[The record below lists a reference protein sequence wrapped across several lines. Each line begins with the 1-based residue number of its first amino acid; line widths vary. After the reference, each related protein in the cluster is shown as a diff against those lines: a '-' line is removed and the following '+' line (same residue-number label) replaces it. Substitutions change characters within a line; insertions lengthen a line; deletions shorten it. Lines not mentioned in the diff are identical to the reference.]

1 MPGGRSL
8 WRTCHGRLMKPSN
21 RAGRRSSRDDY
32 RNTRDG
38 KWRKSRPAAKKTVHS
53 LPSGKVL
60 DAIWLQWVHRQT
72 HVSNILLCNGHNTP
86 KERQH
91 YKWYIAFIVYIHV
104 TWGFELVCYL
114 ISCLNIFFKLFTGH
128 IEWIVKHKLLVNYW
142 YKIIDLHVCFDNF
155 SCTVLQGIST

>member
-1 MPGGRSL
+1 MEDLSWQADEAIKQSRKSEQQRRLQEHARRKMEKEQGRSKKDSSFAAV
-8 WRTCHGRLMKPSN
+8 RL
-21 RAGRRSSRDDY
+21 SS
-32 RNTRDG
+32 
-38 KWRKSRPAAKKTVHS
+38 WCFLIAVSS
-53 LPSGKVL
+53 SS
-60 DAIWLQWVHRQT
+60 T
-72 HVSNILLCNGHNTP
+72 HVSNILVCNGHNTP

-114 ISCLNIFFKLFTGH
+114 ISCLNIFFQLFTGH

>member
-1 MPGGRSL
+1 MEDLS
-8 WRTCHGRLMKPSN
+8 WQADEAIKQS
-21 RAGRRSSRDDY
+21 
-32 RNTRDG
+32 
-38 KWRKSRPAAKKTVHS
+38 RKSEQQRRLQEHARRKMEKEQARSKKDSSFAAVRLS
-53 LPSGKVL
+53 SWCYLIAVSSSS
-60 DAIWLQWVHRQT
+60 T
-72 HVSNILLCNGHNTP
+72 HVSNILVCNGHNTP

-114 ISCLNIFFKLFTGH
+114 ISCLNIFFQLFTGH

>member
-1 MPGGRSL
+1 MEDLSWQADEAIKQSRKSEQQRRLQEHARRKMEKEQGRSKKDSSFAAV
-8 WRTCHGRLMKPSN
+8 RL
-21 RAGRRSSRDDY
+21 SS
-32 RNTRDG
+32 
-38 KWRKSRPAAKKTVHS
+38 WCFLIAVSS
-53 LPSGKVL
+53 SS
-60 DAIWLQWVHRQT
+60 T
-72 HVSNILLCNGHNTP
+72 HVSNILVCNGHNTP

-91 YKWYIAFIVYIHV
+91 YKWCIAFIVYIHV
-104 TWGFELVCYL
+104 TRGFELVCYL

>member
-1 MPGGRSL
+1 MEDLSWQADEAIKQSRKSEQQRRLQEHARRKMEKEQGRSKKDSSFAAV
-8 WRTCHGRLMKPSN
+8 RL
-21 RAGRRSSRDDY
+21 SS
-32 RNTRDG
+32 
-38 KWRKSRPAAKKTVHS
+38 WCFLIAVSS
-53 LPSGKVL
+53 SS
-60 DAIWLQWVHRQT
+60 T
-72 HVSNILLCNGHNTP
+72 HVSNILVCNGYNTP
-86 KERQH
+86 KERQR

-114 ISCLNIFFKLFTGH
+114 ISCLNIFFQLFTGH

>member
-1 MPGGRSL
+1 MRGGRSL
-8 WRTCHGRLMKPSN
+8 WRICHGRLTKPSN
-21 RAGRRSSRDDY
+21 RAGSRSSRDDY

-38 KWRKSRPAAKKTVHS
+38 KWRKSSKKDSSFAAVRLS
-53 LPSGKVL
+53 SWCFLIAVSSSS
-60 DAIWLQWVHRQT
+60 T
-72 HVSNILLCNGHNTP
+72 HVSNILVCNGHNTP
-86 KERQH
+86 KERQR

-114 ISCLNIFFKLFTGH
+114 ISCLNIFFQLFTGH